1 MKYAAAMGNG
11 NAKQMQLN
19 IVHCTGQANITMNNN
34 KNTIRD
40 RGSTV
45 LYAALLTW
53 FTLLTWFPL
62 LTLLMGRMGLTPW
75 TVTTVTNIA
84 YDGL

>member
-34 KNTIRD
+34 KIPSEMEVAPRCM
-40 RGSTV
+40 
-45 LYAALLTW
+45 LLKLLILLTP
-53 FTLLTWFPL
+53 FPL
-62 LTLLMGRMGLTPW
+62 LTLLIGRMGRTP
-75 TVTTVTNIA
+75 
-84 YDGL
+84 